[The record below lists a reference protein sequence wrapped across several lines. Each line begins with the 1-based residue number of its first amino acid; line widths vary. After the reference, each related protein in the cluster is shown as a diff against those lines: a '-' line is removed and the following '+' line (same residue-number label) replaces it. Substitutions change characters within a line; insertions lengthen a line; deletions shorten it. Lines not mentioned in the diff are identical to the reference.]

1 MPICD
6 RISGEVGSLV
16 VDELH
21 TDELCDIHID
31 TLVLDLTREYIDDNE
46 FGLEATV

>member
-6 RISGEVGSLV
+6 GISGEIGSLV

-21 TDELCDIHID
+21 TDEMCDIHID
-31 TLVLDLTREYIDDNE
+31 TLVLDLTKEDIDDND
-46 FGLEATV
+46 FGLEALM